1 MRSEFGKLEPY
12 QAGQSVG
19 LPQLQLLCEPGE
31 VGSQPSG
38 SACGLPSA
46 AAVVSPILARALV
59 FFATASNLSTRSCP

>member
-12 QAGQSVG
+12 PAGQSVG

-38 SACGLPSA
+38 STCGLPSA
-46 AAVVSPILARALV
+46 AAVVLP
-59 FFATASNLSTRSCP
+59 F